1 MSIRYTTTAR
11 GALAAGAVAV
21 SVSLLVAGCGGGDGG
36 GDTDDSGSAGSPS
49 SSVAGNAPKQDGG
62 SGQQPVSD
70 AEPIAE
76 LRGEMGMVLSLTEA
90 KRDSGGFVT
99 VSGQVENTGDRIYSR
114 ANKWRGDETDVI
126 KHGSSTA
133 GATLIDSGGKKRYYV
148 LRDTDGRCLCT
159 MSLGT
164 IKAGATVPVFM
175 QFPAPPE
182 EVDEV
187 QFQMPTFPPAT
198 IKITG

>member
-1 MSIRYTTTAR
+1 MSIRYTAKAR

-21 SVSLLVAGCGGGDGG
+21 SVSLLVAGCGGGGG
-36 GDTDDSGSAGSPS
+36 GDEGDDARPAGSQS
-49 SSVAGNAPKQDGG
+49 ASVGGNEPKGDGG
-62 SGQQPVSD
+62 SGQEQVSD
-70 AEPIAE
+70 VEPIAE
-76 LRGEMGMVLSLTEA
+76 LRGETGMVLSLTEA

-99 VSGQVENTGDRIYSR
+99 VSGQVENTGDRIYTR

-133 GATLIDSGGKKRYYV
+133 GATLIDPGGKKRYYV

-159 MSLGT
+159 MGLGT
-164 IKAGATVPVFM
+164 VKAGATVPVFM

>member
-1 MSIRYTTTAR
+1 MSIRYPARAR
-11 GALAAGAVAV
+11 GPLAAVAVAV

-36 GDTDDSGSAGSPS
+36 GDDKPAEGQSANA
-49 SSVAGNAPKQDGG
+49 AGNAPKGDGG
-62 SGQQPVSD
+62 KSEEEVPTG
-70 AEPIAE
+70 EPIAE

-99 VSGQVENTGDRIYSR
+99 VNGRVQNTGNKTYTR

-159 MSLGT
+159 MSLGI
-164 IKAGATVPVFM
+164 IKAGATVPIFM

-182 EVDEV
+182 GVSEV